1 MKNHRKQKV
10 TDWVSFR
17 NEYKKLSL
25 TALPMLLAW
34 VILILFSY
42 FWNGPVPTI
51 VLSLTFFLAG
61 FMGIIIIVRREDSR
75 CPFYYY
81 RYAGHRGGKYRDNF
95 FLGFCRIYNSA
106 GIVVKGMP
114 TVRCVFR
121 SKNIDTTPATFAR
134 NGWIYYFLLLDF
146 VSALLRFSA
155 TLNLTILLINF
166 NGKGLSI
173 GNRTVPFAPS

>member
-1 MKNHRKQKV
+1 MKNHRKQKF

-61 FMGIIIIVRREDSR
+61 FMGIIIIARHEIPAVLFTITGVPAIVEGSIVTI
-75 CPFYYY
+75 FFWGSAVYIIL
-81 RYAGHRGGKYRDNF
+81 RG
-95 FLGFCRIYNSA
+95 
-106 GIVVKGMP
+106 
-114 TVRCVFR
+114 
-121 SKNIDTTPATFAR
+121 
-134 NGWIYYFLLLDF
+134 LL
-146 VSALLRFSA
+146 
-155 TLNLTILLINF
+155 
-166 NGKGLSI
+166 
-173 GNRTVPFAPS
+173 